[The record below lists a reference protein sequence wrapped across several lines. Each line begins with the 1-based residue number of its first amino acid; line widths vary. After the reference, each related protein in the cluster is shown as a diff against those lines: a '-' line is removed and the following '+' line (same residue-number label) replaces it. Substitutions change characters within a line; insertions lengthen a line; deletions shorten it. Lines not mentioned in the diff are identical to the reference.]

1 LDESKCLREEWALKT
16 LPRAV
21 ILKRFATDLR
31 VLLRAIDFG
40 IGARKI
46 ALVAR
51 LTTVFPVSP
60 ALHGRQRRG
69 YNKSSHRFSFCEHS
83 CAMENTPTEKPN
95 VVIVGAGFGGLEAAK
110 KLACENV
117 RVTVIDRTNYHLFQP
132 LLYQVA
138 TAALS
143 PADIAA
149 PVRAV
154 LSKWKNVEVIL
165 AEVQSVDVDAKKI
178 KTTDTEI
185 GYDFLILATGA
196 RHSYFGH
203 NEWEKLAPGLK
214 SLEDAIELR
223 RRLLMAFEYAEKVT
237 DEGARK
243 AAMTFV
249 IIGGGPTGVE
259 MAGAIAEIARYTLAK
274 DFRHIDPS
282 EARVILIEGDPR
294 LLAAFPEDLSASA
307 LKQLVDLGV
316 EVRTGTRATNLTEG
330 GVQAGNEFIPCR
342 VKIWAAGNN
351 ASFVGKTLGTPVDQ
365 VGRVMVNGDL
375 TIPGHPEVQVIGD
388 LANFSHQT
396 GQPLPGVSPVAMQQ
410 GRHAARNI
418 LAMIE
423 GRRPQHFRYWD
434 KGSMATI
441 GRNKAVADLNLVH
454 LSGLPAWLV
463 WLFVHIIFLVGFR
476 NRLAVL
482 FQWAWAYFTF
492 NKGARLITRN
502 FQAEQRPP
510 A

>member
-1 LDESKCLREEWALKT
+1 MEVKAR
-16 LPRAV
+16 PR
-21 ILKRFATDLR
+21 
-31 VLLRAIDFG
+31 
-40 IGARKI
+40 
-46 ALVAR
+46 
-51 LTTVFPVSP
+51 
-60 ALHGRQRRG
+60 
-69 YNKSSHRFSFCEHS
+69 
-83 CAMENTPTEKPN
+83 

-110 KLACENV
+110 KLACEQV

-143 PADIAA
+143 PADIAS

-154 LSKWKNVEVIL
+154 LSKCKNTEVML
-165 AEVQSVDVDAKKI
+165 AEVTSIDIDAKKV
-178 KTTDTEI
+178 KLTDGEVD
-185 GYDFLILATGA
+185 YDYLILATGA

-203 NEWEKLAPGLK
+203 PEWEKFAPGLK
-214 SLEDAIELR
+214 SLEDAVEIR
-223 RRLLMAFEYAEKVT
+223 RRILMAFEYAERT
-237 DEGARK
+237 PDEAARK

-282 EARVILIEGDPR
+282 QARVILVEGEP
-294 LLAAFPEDLSASA
+294 LVLAAYPDDLRRSAM
-307 LKQLVDLGV
+307 KQLADLGV
-316 EVRTGTRATNLTEG
+316 EVRTGIHATNLSDQG
-330 GVQAGNEFIPCR
+330 LQIGDEFIPCR

-351 ASFVGKTLGTPVDQ
+351 ASFVGRSLGVPVDR
-365 VGRVMVNGDL
+365 VGRVMVNNDL
-375 TIPGHPEVQVIGD
+375 TVPNHPEIQVIGD
-388 LANFSHQT
+388 LANFPHQT
-396 GQPLPGVSPVAMQQ
+396 GEPLPGVSPVAMQQ

-418 LAMIE
+418 LMMIDGE
-423 GRRPQHFRYWD
+423 KPQRFWYFD

-441 GRNKAVADLNLVH
+441 GRNKAVADLRFLHLV
-454 LSGLPAWLV
+454 GMPAWLA

-482 FQWAWAYFTF
+482 FQWAWAYLSF

-502 FQAEQRPP
+502 FQSEQRPP
-510 A
+510 T

>member
-1 LDESKCLREEWALKT
+1 
-16 LPRAV
+16 
-21 ILKRFATDLR
+21 
-31 VLLRAIDFG
+31 
-40 IGARKI
+40 
-46 ALVAR
+46 
-51 LTTVFPVSP
+51 
-60 ALHGRQRRG
+60 
-69 YNKSSHRFSFCEHS
+69 
-83 CAMENTPTEKPN
+83 METPPTEIPH
-95 VVIVGAGFGGLEAAK
+95 VVIVGAGFGGLQAAK
-110 KLACENV
+110 KLACKNV

-154 LSKWKNVEVIL
+154 LSKCKNTEVML

-223 RRLLMAFEYAEKVT
+223 RRLLMAFEYAEKIT
-237 DEGARK
+237 DEAARK

-259 MAGAIAEIARYTLAK
+259 MAGAIAEISRHTLAR

-282 EARVILIEGDPR
+282 QARVILVEGEPR

-316 EVRTGTRATNLTEG
+316 EVRTGIHATNLTDNG
-330 GVQAGNEFIPCR
+330 LQVGDEFIPCR

-351 ASFVGKTLGTPVDQ
+351 ASFVGKTLGVAVDRF
-365 VGRVMVNGDL
+365 GRVLVNDDL

-396 GQPLPGVSPVAMQQ
+396 GEPLPGVSPVAMQQ
-410 GRHAARNI
+410 GRQAARHI
-418 LAMIE
+418 LGMID
-423 GRRPQHFRYWD
+423 GRKPQQFWYFD

-441 GRNKAVADLNLVH
+441 GRNKAVADLKLVH
-454 LSGLPAWLV
+454 LSGIPAWLA
-463 WLFVHIIFLVGFR
+463 WLFIHIIFLVGFR

-482 FQWAWAYFTF
+482 FQWGWAYFSF
-492 NKGARLITRN
+492 NKGARLITRS
-502 FQAEQRPP
+502 FQSEQRPP

>member
-1 LDESKCLREEWALKT
+1 
-16 LPRAV
+16 
-21 ILKRFATDLR
+21 
-31 VLLRAIDFG
+31 
-40 IGARKI
+40 
-46 ALVAR
+46 
-51 LTTVFPVSP
+51 
-60 ALHGRQRRG
+60 
-69 YNKSSHRFSFCEHS
+69 
-83 CAMENTPTEKPN
+83 
-95 VVIVGAGFGGLEAAK
+95 
-110 KLACENV
+110 
-117 RVTVIDRTNYHLFQP
+117 
-132 LLYQVA
+132 
-138 TAALS
+138 
-143 PADIAA
+143 
-149 PVRAV
+149 
-154 LSKWKNVEVIL
+154 
-165 AEVQSVDVDAKKI
+165 
-178 KTTDTEI
+178 
-185 GYDFLILATGA
+185 
-196 RHSYFGH
+196 
-203 NEWEKLAPGLK
+203 
-214 SLEDAIELR
+214 
-223 RRLLMAFEYAEKVT
+223 MAFEYAEKIT
-237 DEGARK
+237 DEAARK

-282 EARVILIEGDPR
+282 QARVILIEGEPR

-316 EVRTGTRATNLTEG
+316 EVRTHARASNLTEA
-330 GVQAGNEFIPCR
+330 GVQVSDEFIPCR

-351 ASFVGKTLGTPVDQ
+351 ASFVGKTLGAPVDR
-365 VGRVMVNGDL
+365 VGRVLVNDDL
-375 TIPGHPEVQVIGD
+375 TIPGHPEIQVIGD

-423 GRRPQHFRYWD
+423 GRKPQRFRYWD

-441 GRNKAVADLNLVH
+441 GRNKAVADLNIVH

-476 NRLAVL
+476 NRFAVL

-502 FQAEQRPP
+502 FQSETRPP

>member
-1 LDESKCLREEWALKT
+1 
-16 LPRAV
+16 
-21 ILKRFATDLR
+21 
-31 VLLRAIDFG
+31 
-40 IGARKI
+40 
-46 ALVAR
+46 
-51 LTTVFPVSP
+51 
-60 ALHGRQRRG
+60 
-69 YNKSSHRFSFCEHS
+69 
-83 CAMENTPTEKPN
+83 MENTPREKPQ

-110 KLACENV
+110 KLAREDV

-154 LSKWKNVEVIL
+154 LSKYKNVEVIL
-165 AEVQSVDVDAKKI
+165 AEVESVDVETKKI
-178 KTTDTEI
+178 RTTDSEI

-214 SLEDAIELR
+214 SLEDAVELR
-223 RRLLMAFEYAEKVT
+223 RRLLMAFEYAEKIT
-237 DEGARK
+237 DEAARK

-259 MAGAIAEIARYTLAK
+259 MAGAIAEISRHTLAK

-282 EARVILIEGDPR
+282 QARVILIEGEPR
-294 LLAAFPEDLSASA
+294 LLAGYPEDLSASA
-307 LKQLVDLGV
+307 LRQLVDLGV
-316 EVRTGTRATNLTEG
+316 EVRTATRATNLTEA
-330 GVQAGNEFIPCR
+330 GVQVGNEFIPCR

-351 ASFVGKTLGTPVDQ
+351 ASFVGKTLDASVDR
-365 VGRVMVNGDL
+365 VGRVVVNDDL

-396 GQPLPGVSPVAMQQ
+396 GEPLPGISPVAMQQ
-410 GRHAARNI
+410 GRHAARNV
-418 LAMIE
+418 LAIIQ
-423 GRRPQHFRYWD
+423 GRKPQRFHYWD
-434 KGSMATI
+434 KGTIATI
-441 GRNKAVADLNLVH
+441 GRNKAVADLKFIH
-454 LSGLPAWLV
+454 LSGLPAWLA

-476 NRLAVL
+476 NRLLVL
-482 FQWAWAYFTF
+482 IQWAWAYFTF
-492 NKGARLITRN
+492 DKGARLITRN
-502 FQAEQRPP
+502 FQSEQRPP

>member
-1 LDESKCLREEWALKT
+1 MN
-16 LPRAV
+16 
-21 ILKRFATDLR
+21 
-31 VLLRAIDFG
+31 
-40 IGARKI
+40 
-46 ALVAR
+46 
-51 LTTVFPVSP
+51 SP
-60 ALHGRQRRG
+60 
-69 YNKSSHRFSFCEHS
+69 
-83 CAMENTPTEKPN
+83 PN
-95 VVIVGAGFGGLEAAK
+95 VVIVGSGFGGLEAAK
-110 KLACENV
+110 KLACEPV

-154 LSKWKNVEVIL
+154 LSKCTNVEVIL
-165 AEVQSVDVDAKKI
+165 AEVHSVDVPGKKV
-178 KTTDTEI
+178 KLSDGGEV

-203 NEWEKLAPGLK
+203 PEWEKLAPGLK
-214 SLEDAIELR
+214 SLEDAVEIR
-223 RRLLMAFEYAEKVT
+223 RRILMAFEYAERAE
-237 DEGARK
+237 DEAARK

-282 EARVILIEGDPR
+282 TARVILIEGEPR
-294 LLAAFPEDLSASA
+294 VLAPFPEDLRISAM
-307 LKQLVDLGV
+307 KQLADLGV
-316 EVRTGTRATNLTEG
+316 EVRTGVRADKLTEDG
-330 GVQAGNEFIPCR
+330 LYIGDEFIPCR

-351 ASFVGKTLGTPVDQ
+351 ASFLGASLGVPIDR
-365 VGRVMVNGDL
+365 VGRVIVNKDL

-388 LANFSHQT
+388 LASFSHQT
-396 GQPLPGVSPVAMQQ
+396 GTPLPGVSPVAMQQ
-410 GRHAARNI
+410 GRHAARNV
-418 LAMIE
+418 LATID
-423 GRRPQHFRYWD
+423 GRKPQPFWYWD

-441 GRNKAVADLNLVH
+441 GRNKAVADLHWVH
-454 LSGLPAWLV
+454 LSGFPAWLS

-482 FQWAWAYFTF
+482 FQWAWAYLSF

-502 FQAEQRPP
+502 FQSEQRPP